1 METIDLRNKIDR
13 PKFSVKRTLV
23 ININKD
29 SQYIAFYSGPSKSY
43 ETRGIERRS
52 MGGWTFRRLLASGKW
67 KRTKQGWMRVYSGW
81 MFNGPFKKSLTCF
94 RRWYD
99 LKITSEGWK
108 KIRLITYDRAYNET
122 YDQIKLIKNAL

>member
-13 PKFSVKRTLV
+13 PKYSVKQTWV

-29 SQYIAFYSGPSKSY
+29 SQYIGFYSGPSKHY
-43 ETRGIERRS
+43 QTRGFERRR
-52 MGGWTFRRLLASGKW
+52 MGGLSFRRLLSYGKW
-67 KRTKQGWMRVYSGW
+67 KLTKQGWMRVYSGW
-81 MFNGPFKKSLTCF
+81 MFNGPFTKSLSSF

-99 LKITSEGWK
+99 LKIPSKGWK

-122 YDQIKLIKNAL
+122 YEQIKIIKNAL